1 MSWHAW
7 TESGYGYPL
16 FNKNN
21 ADTVKDYCISHSAEI
36 SEKYKELAEE
46 NGEGVEITLEDIS
59 ECLGYSNVAEMVAT
73 VVREV
78 NKLKTFIGYDSC
90 GDTDQVFM
98 IGFEPRYSWGEHDD
112 LTREEI
118 DAFLTSLAQELG
130 ITETQ
135 DYFSA
140 EYCG

>member
-46 NGEGVEITLEDIS
+46 NGEGVEITLEDVS

-98 IGFEPRYSWGEHDD
+98 IGFEPRYSWDEHDN

-118 DAFLTSLAQELG
+118 DTFLTSLAQELG

>member
-90 GDTDQVFM
+90 GDISTVY
-98 IGFEPRYSWGEHDD
+98 ILNGRKVN
-112 LTREEI
+112 T
-118 DAFLTSLAQELG
+118 
-130 ITETQ
+130 
-135 DYFSA
+135 
-140 EYCG
+140 

>member
-16 FNKNN
+16 FNYNN

-36 SEKYKELAEE
+36 SEKYKELTEE

-98 IGFEPRYSWGEHDD
+98 IGFEPRYGWEEHDD

-118 DAFLTSLAQELG
+118 DAFLTSLAKELG